1 MGQTLLDEQWTEKLL
16 FEAHATMQS
25 ILGKGTTCT
34 LNNELAKD
42 VRDTFREVQPLWERA
57 NCKDDWYTG
66 AVPPD
71 EILRGITPR
80 SERLVR
86 IRHTVEVPASE
97 AAAALIQPRV
107 GLTCLVPNAIVD
119 ATEGDD
125 FDATFSLRTPS
136 QFHSRFDTRYRV
148 RRRILGHSSTES
160 TVLVLWEDAPGGAD
174 AETSHFGRHLLVLEA
189 SEVEEVRITCI
200 LDTAAVPFYVPRWGG
215 MIAYQVLYF
224 RLGAACNLFRK
235 RATEYYMRGPDMQV
249 ALAESKRARLLCTW
263 LDARLCDAVF
273 DD

>member
-1 MGQTLLDEQWTEKLL
+1 MTQALVDEQWTQRLL

-25 ILGKGTTCT
+25 ILGKGPSST
-34 LNNELAKD
+34 LDNTLAKE
-42 VRDTFREVQPLWERA
+42 VRDTFREVQPLCELVD
-57 NCKDDWYTG
+57 CKDYWYTG
-66 AVPPD
+66 AIPPD

-86 IRHTVEVPASE
+86 VRHTVEVPASE
-97 AAAALIQPRV
+97 ATAALIQPQV
-107 GLTCLVPNAIVD
+107 GLTCLIPNARVD
-119 ATEGDD
+119 TIEGDD
-125 FDATFSLRTPS
+125 FDTTFGLRVPS
-136 QFHSRFDTRYRV
+136 QFHSRFDTLYRV

-174 AETSHFGRHLLVLEA
+174 AEASHFGRHLLVFEA
-189 SEVEEVRITCI
+189 SEVEEVRITCV

-235 RATEYYMRGPDMQV
+235 RATEYYMRGPDMQA

>member
-16 FEAHATMQS
+16 FEAHGTMQS
-25 ILGKGTTCT
+25 ILGKGMTFT

-57 NCKDDWYTG
+57 NCKDDWYTA

-125 FDATFSLRTPS
+125 FDATFSLRVPS

-160 TVLVLWEDAPGGAD
+160 AVLVLWEDAPGGAD
-174 AETSHFGRHLLVLEA
+174 AETSHFGRHLLVFEA

-235 RATEYYMRGPDMQV
+235 RATEYYMRGPDMQD
-249 ALAESKRARLLCTW
+249 ALTQSKRARLLCTW

-273 DD
+273 HD